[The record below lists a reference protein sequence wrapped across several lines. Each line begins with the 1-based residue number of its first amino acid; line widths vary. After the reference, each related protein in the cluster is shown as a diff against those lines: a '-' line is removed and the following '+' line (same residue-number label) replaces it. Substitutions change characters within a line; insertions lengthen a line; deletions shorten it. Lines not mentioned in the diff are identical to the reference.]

1 MPHTVL
7 LLALEPSLPA
17 QMVQVG
23 DALAHGKPLL
33 GQGKVVP
40 APGADVPGHV
50 GGGFIGGAAGA
61 GAEDGGQLVQ
71 AAGVVLQ
78 QGIHPGGQRTG
89 AAVAG
94 QSQAGGS
101 SRTARKLSR

>member
-7 LLALEPSLPA
+7 PLALEPSLPV

-40 APGADVPGHV
+40 APGADVPGHM

-71 AAGVVLQ
+71 AVGVVLQ
-78 QGIHPGGQRTG
+78 QGVHPGGQRTG
-89 AAVAG
+89 AAVACLLYT
-94 QSQAGGS
+94 SDA
-101 SRTARKLSR
+101 ADEL

>member
-40 APGADVPGHV
+40 APGADVPGHM
-50 GGGFIGGAAGA
+50 GGGFIGGACRGGCGNLRSRASSGSAGA
-61 GAEDGGQLVQ
+61 GRSRKSKDCTDRIVKARG
-71 AAGVVLQ
+71 
-78 QGIHPGGQRTG
+78 G
-89 AAVAG
+89 AAFKNLG
-94 QSQAGGS
+94 
-101 SRTARKLSR
+101 

>member
-61 GAEDGGQLVQ
+61 VA
-71 AAGVVLQ
+71 
-78 QGIHPGGQRTG
+78 G
-89 AAVAG
+89 AATG
-94 QSQAGGS
+94 NAGG
-101 SRTARKLSR
+101 RVGGKLIKGNQ

>member
-7 LLALEPSLPA
+7 PLALEPSLPV

-40 APGADVPGHV
+40 APGADVL
-50 GGGFIGGAAGA
+50 IWAAA
-61 GAEDGGQLVQ
+61 
-71 AAGVVLQ
+71 
-78 QGIHPGGQRTG
+78 
-89 AAVAG
+89 
-94 QSQAGGS
+94 S
-101 SRTARKLSR
+101 

>member
-7 LLALEPSLPA
+7 PLALEPSLPV

-40 APGADVPGHV
+40 APGADVPGHM

-71 AAGVVLQ
+71 AVGVVLQ
-78 QGIHPGGQRTG
+78 QGVHPGGQRT
-89 AAVAG
+89 
-94 QSQAGGS
+94 
-101 SRTARKLSR
+101 ARRLSR